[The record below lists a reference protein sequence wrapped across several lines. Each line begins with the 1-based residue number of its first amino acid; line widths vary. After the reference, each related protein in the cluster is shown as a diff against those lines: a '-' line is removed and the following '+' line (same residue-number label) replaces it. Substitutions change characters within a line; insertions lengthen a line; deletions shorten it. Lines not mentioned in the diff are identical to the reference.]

1 MISKNEKYVS
11 KLMNMHHR
19 KYWIKR
25 ALYNMNDGQ
34 IKILWYKYEGESY
47 GIKMIIENIFAH
59 QQLFLSQEM
68 KTNVLFNFSE

>member
-1 MISKNEKYVS
+1 
-11 KLMNMHHR
+11 MNIHHR

-25 ALYNMNDGQ
+25 ASYVGITSIYSILNFESK

-68 KTNVLFNFSE
+68 KTNVLFIFSE